1 MEHTQKKEI
10 ISKYARSKG
19 DTGSPEVQIALLSVR
34 IDSLSAHLA
43 EHKKDNHSRRGL
55 LGLVQ
60 KRRKLK
66 NYLQRSNPEAFK
78 KVTEEIENTKAA
90 NVSTKEVKS
99 SSKKITV
106 EKSAEKGEKK
116 VSAKSAK
123 SAAVK
128 KAKK

>member
-10 ISKYARSKG
+10 ISKYARTKG

-66 NYLQRSNPEAFK
+66 NYLQRTNPEAFK
-78 KVTEEIENTKAA
+78 KLNDEIDNTKAA
-90 NVSTKEVKS
+90 NAPVKEPKVA
-99 SSKKITV
+99 SKKVTV
-106 EKSAEKGEKK
+106 EKSTEKK